1 MDLRE
6 AFRAAIRNVAS
17 HGDTDIFPFPFENH
31 LFYDTPD
38 KCAETLEVIHA
49 NFEEYMAAYPP
60 DTIVT
65 LSQVGYT
72 GFRWATMIEPFWNAY
87 YLALILQLADQIE
100 AELVSED
107 KKEVFSYRFSW
118 DGDTAK
124 FFKDLTWRD
133 YKDRCLYLSEKQKY
147 VVMADIAD
155 FYTRINHHRIQNALN
170 RLPSPGDS
178 PSRIMRLLTAFSKNV
193 SYGLPIGGPASRI
206 LAELALTSV
215 DRHLSTRHITFCR
228 YADDFCLFCS
238 DKSEAYKLLV
248 FLSEKL
254 FNEGLILQ
262 KNKTRILSS
271 DEYRESSKAFIPL
284 LEGEKTSDEIKLLNI
299 SIRFDPY
306 SPTAEE
312 DYEKL
317 KAAVSDVD
325 IIGILGR
332 EVAKAAIDP
341 TISKQAINAVRALD
355 PYFQAEAIRTIL
367 DRDNLQVL
375 SPVFVTILRLVRTL
389 YNGLNVNTK
398 DFVDNVLIELYAER
412 FPLLSVELNLSYFIQ
427 VIGLRYSQVKEE
439 ILVALFEDDSRP
451 LIRRLVIL
459 ILANWKCHYWLT
471 DLKLKYAGLSSW
483 EKRAFILAS
492 YILGDEGRHW
502 RDHVKKAWSPMDIC
516 VRDWFAPRFIVNSEI
531 PI

>member
-1 MDLRE
+1 M
-6 AFRAAIRNVAS
+6 
-17 HGDTDIFPFPFENH
+17 
-31 LFYDTPD
+31 
-38 KCAETLEVIHA
+38 
-49 NFEEYMAAYPP
+49 
-60 DTIVT
+60 
-65 LSQVGYT
+65 
-72 GFRWATMIEPFWNAY
+72 
-87 YLALILQLADQIE
+87 
-100 AELVSED
+100 
-107 KKEVFSYRFSW
+107 
-118 DGDTAK
+118 
-124 FFKDLTWRD
+124 
-133 YKDRCLYLSEKQKY
+133 
-147 VVMADIAD
+147 
-155 FYTRINHHRIQNALN
+155 
-170 RLPSPGDS
+170 
-178 PSRIMRLLTAFSKNV
+178 
-193 SYGLPIGGPASRI
+193 
-206 LAELALTSV
+206 
-215 DRHLSTRHITFCR
+215 
-228 YADDFCLFCS
+228 
-238 DKSEAYKLLV
+238 

-284 LEGEKTSDEIKLLNI
+284 LEGEKPSDEIKLLNI

-306 SPTAEE
+306 SPTADE

-325 IIGILGR
+325 ILGILGK

-341 TISKQAINAVRALD
+341 TISKQAINAVKALD

-375 SPVFVTILRLVRTL
+375 SPVFVTILRLVRTI

-398 DFVDNVLIELYAER
+398 DFVDNVLMELYAER

-427 VIGLRYSQVKEE
+427 VMGLRYSQGKEE
-439 ILVALFEDDSRP
+439 VLVALFEDDSRP

-459 ILANWKCHYWLT
+459 ILASWKCHYWLT

-483 EKRAFILAS
+483 ERRAFILAS

-502 RDHVKKAWSPMDIC
+502 RDHVKKTWSPMDIR
-516 VRDWFAPRFIVNSEI
+516 VRDWFAPRFNAIREI